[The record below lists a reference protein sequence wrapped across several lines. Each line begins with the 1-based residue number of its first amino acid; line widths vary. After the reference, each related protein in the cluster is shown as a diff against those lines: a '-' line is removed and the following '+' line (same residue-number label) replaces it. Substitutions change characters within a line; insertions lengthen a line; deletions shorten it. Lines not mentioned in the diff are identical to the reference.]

1 MTELATFAQ
10 QHFPGL
16 CQPRPQDS
24 HKGNFGTL
32 GILAGGKNMVGAA
45 LLAARA
51 ALKQGTGRVHIG
63 FTQDNQPLEVDP
75 VQPELMLNTAGK
87 LLGKEDISTWIAGCG
102 MGLTPLAQNCLA
114 TLFNRYPNAAIVL
127 DADALTLLSEHA
139 FALSHAKAPLVLTP
153 HPSEAARLLGCT
165 TADIQ
170 KDRKLSAQQISAKYA
185 TWTVLKGHQTVICTP
200 NGETTVNHS
209 GNPGLSTAGTGDVLA
224 GMIGACL
231 AQGIVTEQA
240 IAGAVWLHG
249 AAADFLVTQGTG
261 PIGMTAGD
269 VLEAARTVRN
279 LITLPNNLQQ
289 LFA

>member
-1 MTELATFAQ
+1 MIIEYTRFAQ
-10 QHFPGL
+10 QHFPEL
-16 CQPRPQDS
+16 CQPRPLDS
-24 HKGNFGTL
+24 HKGTFGTL

-63 FTQDNQPLEVDP
+63 FPQDVQPLEVDP

-87 LLGKEDISTWIAGCG
+87 LLGKDDITVWVAGCG
-102 MGLTPLAQNCLA
+102 MGLTPLAQNCLT
-114 TLFNRYPNAAIVL
+114 TLFNRYPNAPIVL
-127 DADALTLLSEHA
+127 DADALTLLAEHA
-139 FALSHAKAPLVLTP
+139 FSLTHEKAPLVLTP

-170 KDRKLSAQQISAKYA
+170 KDRQQAARQISAKYA
-185 TWTVLKGHQTVICTP
+185 AWTVLKGYQTVICTP
-200 NGETTVNHS
+200 ASDITVNHS

-231 AQGIVTEQA
+231 AQGITAEQA

-249 AAADFLVTQGTG
+249 AAADYLVLQGIG
-261 PIGMTAGD
+261 PIGMTAGE

-279 LITLPNNLQQ
+279 LIAIQD
-289 LFA
+289 

>member
-1 MTELATFAQ
+1 MITEIASFAQ
-10 QHFPGL
+10 QHFPDL
-16 CQPRPQDS
+16 CRARPLDT
-24 HKGNFGTL
+24 HKGTFGTL

-63 FTQDNQPLEVDP
+63 FPQDVQPLEVDP

-87 LLGKEDISTWIAGCG
+87 LLGREDIGVWVAGCG

-114 TLFNRYPNAAIVL
+114 TLFNRYPNAPIVL
-127 DADALTLLSEHA
+127 DADALTLLAEHA
-139 FALSHAKAPLVLTP
+139 FSLSHEKAPLVLTP
-153 HPSEAARLLGCT
+153 HPSEAARLLGCA

-170 KDRKLSAQQISAKYA
+170 KDRQQAARQISAKYA
-185 TWTVLKGHQTVICTP
+185 AWTVLKGYQTVICTP
-200 NGETTVNHS
+200 ASEITVNHS

-231 AQGIVTEQA
+231 AQGITAEQA

-249 AAADFLVTQGTG
+249 AAADYLVSQGIG
-261 PIGMTAGD
+261 PIGMTAGE
-269 VLEAARTVRN
+269 VLDAARTVRN
-279 LITLPNNLQQ
+279 LIALP
-289 LFA
+289 A

>member
-1 MTELATFAQ
+1 MIIEYTRFAR
-10 QHFPGL
+10 QHFPEL
-16 CQPRPQDS
+16 CQPRPLDS
-24 HKGNFGTL
+24 HKGTFGTL

-51 ALKQGTGRVHIG
+51 ALKQGTGRVHVG
-63 FTQDNQPLEVDP
+63 FTQDSQPLEVDT

-87 LLGKEDISTWIAGCG
+87 LLGKEDIGAWVAGCG

-114 TLFNRYPNAAIVL
+114 TLFNRYPHAAIVL

-139 FALSHAKAPLVLTP
+139 FALSHEKGSLVLTP

-170 KDRKLSAQQISAKYA
+170 KDRNQAARQISGKYTA
-185 TWTVLKGHQTVICTP
+185 WTVLKGYQTVICSP
-200 NGETTVNHS
+200 KSEITVNHT

-231 AQGIVTEQA
+231 AQGITPEQA

-249 AAADFLVTQGTG
+249 AAADYLVSQGIG
-261 PIGMTAGD
+261 PVGMTAGE
-269 VLEAARTVRN
+269 VLDAARTVRN
-279 LITLPNNLQQ
+279 LITVQ
-289 LFA
+289 A

>member
-1 MTELATFAQ
+1 MISEFARFARQ
-10 QHFPGL
+10 NFPEL
-16 CQPRPQDS
+16 CQARPLDT
-24 HKGNFGTL
+24 HKGTFGTL

-63 FTQDNQPLEVDP
+63 FSQDVQPLEVDP

-87 LLGKEDISTWIAGCG
+87 LLGKDDITVWVAGCG

-114 TLFNRYPNAAIVL
+114 TLFNRYPNAPIVL
-127 DADALTLLSEHA
+127 DADALTLLAEHA
-139 FALSHAKAPLVLTP
+139 FSLSHEKAPLVLTP

-170 KDRKLSAQQISAKYA
+170 KDRQQAARQISAKYA
-185 TWTVLKGHQTVICTP
+185 AWTVLKGYQTVICTP
-200 NGETTVNHS
+200 ASEITINHS

-231 AQGIVTEQA
+231 AQGITAEQA

-249 AAADFLVTQGTG
+249 AAADYLVSQGIG
-261 PIGMTAGD
+261 PIGMTAGE
-269 VLEAARTVRN
+269 VLDAARTVRN
-279 LITLPNNLQQ
+279 LITLP
-289 LFA
+289 A

>member
-1 MTELATFAQ
+1 MITEIASFAQ
-10 QHFPGL
+10 QHFPDL
-16 CQPRPQDS
+16 CRARPLDT
-24 HKGNFGTL
+24 HKGTFGTL

-63 FTQDNQPLEVDP
+63 FSQENQPLEADP
-75 VQPELMLNTAGK
+75 IQPELMLNTAGK
-87 LLGKEDISTWIAGCG
+87 LLGKDDITVWVAGCG

-114 TLFNRYPNAAIVL
+114 TLFNRYPNAPIVL

-139 FALSHAKAPLVLTP
+139 FSLSHEKAPLVLTP

-165 TADIQ
+165 AADIQ
-170 KDRKLSAQQISAKYA
+170 KDRQQAARQISAKYA
-185 TWTVLKGHQTVICTP
+185 AWTVLKGYQTVICTP
-200 NGETTVNHS
+200 ASEITVNHS

-231 AQGIVTEQA
+231 AQGITAEQA

-249 AAADFLVTQGTG
+249 AAADYLVSQGIG
-261 PIGMTAGD
+261 PIGMTAGE

-279 LITLPNNLQQ
+279 LITIQ
-289 LFA
+289 A

>member
-1 MTELATFAQ
+1 MIIEYTRFAQ
-10 QHFPGL
+10 QHFPEL
-16 CQPRPQDS
+16 CQPRPLDS
-24 HKGNFGTL
+24 HKGTFGTL

-63 FTQDNQPLEVDP
+63 FPQDVQPLEVDP

-87 LLGKEDISTWIAGCG
+87 LLGRQDIGVWVAGCG

-114 TLFNRYPNAAIVL
+114 TLFNRYPNASIVL
-127 DADALTLLSEHA
+127 DADALTLLAEHA
-139 FALSHAKAPLVLTP
+139 FSLTHEKAPLILTP

-170 KDRKLSAQQISAKYA
+170 KDRQQAARQISAKYA
-185 TWTVLKGHQTVICTP
+185 AWTVLKGYQTIICTP
-200 NGETTVNHS
+200 ASEITVNHS

-231 AQGIVTEQA
+231 AQGITAEQA

-249 AAADFLVTQGTG
+249 AAADYLVSQGIG
-261 PIGMTAGD
+261 PIGMTAGE

-279 LITLPNNLQQ
+279 LITIQ
-289 LFA
+289 A

>member
-1 MTELATFAQ
+1 MINEIASFAQ
-10 QHFPGL
+10 QHFPDL
-16 CQPRPQDS
+16 CRARPLDT
-24 HKGNFGTL
+24 HKGTFGTL

-63 FTQDNQPLEVDP
+63 FSQDVQPLEVDP

-87 LLGKEDISTWIAGCG
+87 LLGKDDITVWVAGCG
-102 MGLTPLAQNCLA
+102 MGLTPLAQNCLT
-114 TLFNRYPNAAIVL
+114 TLFNRYPNAPIVL
-127 DADALTLLSEHA
+127 DADALTLLAEHA
-139 FALSHAKAPLVLTP
+139 FSLTHEKAPLVLTP

-170 KDRKLSAQQISAKYA
+170 KDRQQAARQISAKYA
-185 TWTVLKGHQTVICTP
+185 AWTVLKGYQTVICTP
-200 NGETTVNHS
+200 ASDITVNHS

-231 AQGIVTEQA
+231 AQGITAEQA

-249 AAADFLVTQGTG
+249 AAADYLVSQGIG
-261 PIGMTAGD
+261 PIGMTAGE

-279 LITLPNNLQQ
+279 LIAIQD
-289 LFA
+289 